1 MSEPRSPD
9 SSDRRADRLDAAP
22 FQGVEGRVGDVE
34 PTKALRSVAT
44 LFRVLAGL
52 LILLM
57 ATQVTMGLTSTVE
70 ISPGVL
76 LGEAIRLVI
85 FAALLWAAGDLANL
99 YVKSQADARATRI
112 LLARLTA
119 IASRM
124 ETPSPSRPAATTPDD
139 RLQDEHLE

>member
-1 MSEPRSPD
+1 MSEPRS
-9 SSDRRADRLDAAP
+9 SDRLDRRDDRQDDAP
-22 FQGVEGRVGDVE
+22 LRSVDGRLGDIE

-52 LILLM
+52 LMVLM
-57 ATQVTMGLTSTVE
+57 AAQVSMGLTSTVE

-99 YVKSQADARATRI
+99 YVKSQADTRATRI

-124 ETPSPSRPAATTPDD
+124 ETALPSGPAATPPND
-139 RLQDEHLE
+139 RLRDGHLE

>member
-1 MSEPRSPD
+1 MSEPMSPD
-9 SSDRRADRLDAAP
+9 RSNRRAERQGKAP
-22 FQGVEGRVGDVE
+22 IQGAEGRVGDIV
-34 PTKALRSVAT
+34 PTKALRSIAT

-52 LILLM
+52 LVLLM
-57 ATQVTMGLTSTVE
+57 AAQVSMGLTSTVA

-99 YVKSQADARATRI
+99 YVKSQADTRAMRI

-119 IASRM
+119 IASRI
-124 ETPSPSRPAATTPDD
+124 ETTAPSGSAATLPDE